1 MMIFTSQE
9 AHDRWLREYTYGR
22 VLHMHHI
29 DEWCQS
35 AVMCDGDVRKPVR
48 MRQYANKAFEALDKL
63 NDECDEEFVLD
74 SCSKEKWDLGMDI
87 DELATKIRDVII
99 RLEALE

>member
-1 MMIFTSQE
+1 MIFTSQE

-48 MRQYANKAFEALDKL
+48 MRKYAREALDALDKL
-63 NDECDEEFVLD
+63 DAECDAEYCRREN
-74 SCSKEKWDLGMDI
+74 DLAMDI
-87 DELATKIRDVII
+87 NCAMADVSDILD